1 MAFYKNIYSD
11 ETLEVDD
18 WEDGYIV
25 LDKCNDEQVYVINEK
40 QAIAAARAILKH
52 FNATLESDQ

>member
-11 ETLEVDD
+11 ETLEVDA
-18 WEDGYIV
+18 WEDGDV
-25 LDKCNDEQVYVINEK
+25 VFDKCDDEQIAIINTQ
-40 QAIAAARAILKH
+40 QAIEAARAILKH

>member
-1 MAFYKNIYSD
+1 MDFFKTIYSD
-11 ETLEVDD
+11 ESLEVDA

-25 LDKCNDEQVYVINEK
+25 LDNCSDEQVYAITDQ